1 MGMVGEH
8 EPNLDNNKK
17 HYEEM
22 KKAVMALR
30 W

>member
-8 EPNLDNNKK
+8 QSNLDYGKK

-22 KKAVMALR
+22 KKAIMALR